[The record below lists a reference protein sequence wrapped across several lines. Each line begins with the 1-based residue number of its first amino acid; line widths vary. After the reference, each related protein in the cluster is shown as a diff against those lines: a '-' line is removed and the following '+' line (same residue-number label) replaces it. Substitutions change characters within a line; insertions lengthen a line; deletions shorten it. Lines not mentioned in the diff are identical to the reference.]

1 MLVKT
6 VLVQWS
12 GFDTLSDINIIS
24 WMLGIIKFQNSH
36 DITPAGLLI
45 IIKGFIEFN
54 FIHMY
59 NIERQ
64 MEAVLIYKTTFYVFY
79 KEK

>member
-36 DITPAGLLI
+36 GITPAGLLI
-45 IIKGFIEFN
+45 IIKGFIEVN

-59 NIERQ
+59 SIER
-64 MEAVLIYKTTFYVFY
+64 
-79 KEK
+79 

>member
-12 GFDTLSDINIIS
+12 RFDTLSDINIIS

-36 DITPAGLLI
+36 GITPAGLLI
-45 IIKGFIEFN
+45 IIKGFIEVN

-59 NIERQ
+59 IKRDRWT
-64 MEAVLIYKTTFYVFY
+64 VVFIKIPFYVF
-79 KEK
+79 

>member
-59 NIERQ
+59 NIER
-64 MEAVLIYKTTFYVFY
+64 
-79 KEK
+79 